1 MAIESKVV
9 EWLDNATTAGRRIY
23 LGTRLQTSSLPA
35 ITFDVQEARRAVLGL
50 SSIVCEYQV
59 TLNAVATTAA
69 EALTVAAAAR
79 EALRTV
85 GGVDGASV
93 VCTVLERVQDPQPEN
108 GDEAYL
114 YIASNQN
121 TIYFA
126 GP

>member
-59 TLNAVATTAA
+59 TLNAIATTAS

-85 GGVDGASV
+85 GGLDGASV
-93 VCTVLERVQDPQPEN
+93 VCTGLERVQDPQPEN
-108 GDEAYL
+108 GDEAFL
-114 YIASNQN
+114 YIASTQN
-121 TIYFA
+121 TVYYQ

>member
-59 TLNAVATTAA
+59 TLNAIATTAS

-85 GGVDGASV
+85 GGLDGASV
-93 VCTVLERVQDPQPEN
+93 VCTGLERVQDPQPEN
-108 GDEAYL
+108 GDEAFL
-114 YIASNQN
+114 YVASTQN
-121 TIYFA
+121 TVYYQ